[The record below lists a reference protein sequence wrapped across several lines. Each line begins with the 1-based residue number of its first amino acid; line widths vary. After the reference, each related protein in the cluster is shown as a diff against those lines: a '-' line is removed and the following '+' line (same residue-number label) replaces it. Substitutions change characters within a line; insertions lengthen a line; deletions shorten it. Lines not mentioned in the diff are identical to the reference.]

1 MGETAQL
8 EEFDESLYK
17 VIGNREDGQDD
28 EKYLIATSEQP
39 ISALHR
45 GETLEA
51 AQVPMRYVGYSTC
64 FRKEAGS
71 YGRDAWG
78 IFRVHQFEKVRVPPY
93 LLSSVVFTSRF
104 RLFADGW
111 APIHSL
117 DSPHSMM
124 GWAQIEQFCITAPD
138 ASWAMQ
144 DEMIAA
150 AEEFYKSV
158 HAGIVWS
165 GGSWSL
171 SVYRG
176 LLTDSVSDLLCVT
189 LIHVHVVG
197 MWLLGCSKWCLISWV
212 CRTASST
219 LCRVP

>member
-1 MGETAQL
+1 MNKDVMGETAQL

-78 IFRVHQFEKVRVPPY
+78 IFRVHQFEKVRAI
-93 LLSSVVFTSRF
+93 LLFSCLPRYV
-104 RLFADGW
+104 LLL
-111 APIHSL
+111 PL
-117 DSPHSMM
+117 PMMM
-124 GWAQIEQFCITAPD
+124 GW
-138 ASWAMQ
+138 
-144 DEMIAA
+144 
-150 AEEFYKSV
+150 
-158 HAGIVWS
+158 
-165 GGSWSL
+165 
-171 SVYRG
+171 
-176 LLTDSVSDLLCVT
+176 
-189 LIHVHVVG
+189 
-197 MWLLGCSKWCLISWV
+197 
-212 CRTASST
+212 
-219 LCRVP
+219 